1 MSENT
6 SGKRQTSMTF
16 AYIGSLPTISG
27 NNTGSNRSRR
37 SSWSD
42 SKVRN
47 SNKIFY
53 YLFIYIFN
61 RKFGMLVMKL
71 KIILILVH

>member
-47 SNKIFY
+47 SNKKHFII
-53 YLFIYIFN
+53 YLYIFN
-61 RKFGMLVMKL
+61 RKFGMLVMKV
-71 KIILILVH
+71 KIIRILVH